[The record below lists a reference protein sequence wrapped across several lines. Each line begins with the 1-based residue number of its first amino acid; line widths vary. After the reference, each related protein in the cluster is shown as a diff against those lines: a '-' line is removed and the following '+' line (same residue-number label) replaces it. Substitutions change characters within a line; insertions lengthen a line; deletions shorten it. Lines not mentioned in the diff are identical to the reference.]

1 MILHV
6 LRVIFVALVAIVA
19 MRVAEYCWRVMPA
32 YAILSFALGLACLVI
47 ALDIFIPQKSL
58 LAISGLFF
66 GLVVGMVVAFGLGLI
81 LDAVVLPYKS
91 TLTKVL
97 ESDAIGGFWPS
108 SPISEGSYSEEDAA
122 ARRSGWDSD
131 GLSGSEGGM
140 FRQLLWAVLG
150 PSRSGSA
157 QRPAAAVQVER
168 QSVGEARFK
177 EMMSSIKVLVGVV
190 CCYLAVSF
198 ILQTKDDIRFVIPYV
213 EFVKQ
218 RKGEHPLI
226 LDTSVIIDGRIIDI
240 LKAWHVDSPVI
251 IPRFVLQELHAV
263 ADSGDKLKRNRGR
276 RGLDVVNKLQELETI
291 DLQFQ
296 EARATREEEREGVD
310 HRLVFLAR
318 KMEGRLVTNDYNL
331 NKLAQIRGVDVINI
345 NDLANA
351 LKPVFL
357 PGETMQVKII
367 KPGEEVGQGVGY
379 LEDGTMIVVEG
390 ARDKIGQVVTITVT
404 SVLQTSAGRMV
415 FGRMGD
421 APPPPDRSRRRQSPP
436 NRPST

>member
-1 MILHV
+1 MVLHV
-6 LRVIFVALVAIVA
+6 LRFIFVALVAIVA

-32 YAILSFALGLACLVI
+32 YAILSFALGLACLVV
-47 ALDIFIPQKSL
+47 ALDVFIPQKSL
-58 LAISGLFF
+58 LAISGMFF
-66 GLVVGMVVAFGLGLI
+66 GLVVGMVVAFGLSLI

-108 SPISEGSYSEEDAA
+108 ASVPEGTYPDDNAESRD
-122 ARRSGWDSD
+122 SGWNSD
-131 GLSGSEGGM
+131 RPSASEGGM
-140 FRQLLWAVLG
+140 FRRLLWAVIG
-150 PSRSGSA
+150 PDRTGSA
-157 QRPAAAVQVER
+157 QRIGAVAPAAR
-168 QSVGEARFK
+168 PSPGEARFK
-177 EMMSSIKVLVGVV
+177 EMMTSIKVLIGVV
-190 CCYLAVSF
+190 CCYVAVSF

-226 LDTSVIIDGRIIDI
+226 LDTSVIIDGRIVDI
-240 LKAWHVDSPVI
+240 LNAWHVDSPVI
-251 IPRFVLQELHAV
+251 IPRFVLQELHTV

-276 RGLDVVNKLQELETI
+276 RGLDVVNKLQDLETI
-291 DLQFQ
+291 ELQFQ
-296 EARATREEEREGVD
+296 EVRATREEERESVD
-310 HRLVFLAR
+310 QRLVSLAR

-390 ARDKIGQVVTITVT
+390 ARDKIGQSVTISVT

-415 FGRMGD
+415 FGRTSD
-421 APPPPDRSRRRQSPP
+421 APPPDQPRRGPRRQA
-436 NRPST
+436 